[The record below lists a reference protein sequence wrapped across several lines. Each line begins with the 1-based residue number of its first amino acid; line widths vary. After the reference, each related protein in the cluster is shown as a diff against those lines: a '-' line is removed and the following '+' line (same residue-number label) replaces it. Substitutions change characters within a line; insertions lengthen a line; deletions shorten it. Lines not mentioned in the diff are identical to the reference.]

1 MSLQSRVDRLEK
13 TLGVGQPTPPAC
25 TCSLPIVVWDD
36 ALEDAPDGESIC
48 PKCGGLRYVVRW
60 ESFLNGGDAQG

>member
-1 MSLQSRVDRLEK
+1 MNLQRRVDRLEQA
-13 TLGVGQPTPPAC
+13 LGRQAPRECVCNLPT
-25 TCSLPIVVWDD
+25 VVWDD

-60 ESFLNGGDAQG
+60 ASLPGQDVNT